1 MQKMAPISSPVTLRP
16 PFQLGQ
22 LNHWVTGTLEGD
34 PEIVINGIAS
44 IEEAEPGDLVF
55 AEDERH
61 RQQAENSPASAVIV
75 GLEAPPSTKSVIR
88 VAKPR
93 QAFSKILALFIPPLE
108 VEAGVHP
115 DVMLD
120 ATTRV
125 AESATVMRGAV
136 IGKRVKIGRN
146 SIVHPLAYIGDDVT
160 IGVDCVI
167 NPQVTICREVRIGN
181 RVIIHPG
188 AVIGSDG
195 FGYVPLNGSLAKV
208 PHIGTVEIGDDVEIG
223 ANVTIDRSK
232 TGTTLIGTGT
242 KIDNLV
248 HIAHN
253 VKIGAGCIIV
263 AQVGIAGSVTVGQGA
278 ILAGQAGIKDHI
290 QIGDGAVVLAQAGV
304 IGDVESGARVSG
316 YPARPHLQKLREQA
330 MIAELPELRRR
341 VKNLEKLIEE
351 LNIRTDD
358 RR

>member
-1 MQKMAPISSPVTLRP
+1 MIKGV
-16 PFQLGQ
+16 
-22 LNHWVTGTLEGD
+22 
-34 PEIVINGIAS
+34 AS
-44 IEEAEPGDLVF
+44 IEEAESGDLVF

-61 RQQAENSPASAVIV
+61 RQHAQSTPASAVVV
-75 GLEAPPSTKSVIR
+75 GLDAPAASTKPVIR

-93 QAFSKILALFIPPLE
+93 QAFSEILALFIPPVE
-108 VEAGVHP
+108 VEKGVHP
-115 DVMLD
+115 DVALD
-120 ATTRV
+120 ATTTV

-136 IGKRVKIGRN
+136 IGRRVKIGRN
-146 SIVHPLAYIGDDVT
+146 SIIYPLTYIGDDAT
-160 IGVDCVI
+160 IGDECVI
-167 NPQVTICREVRIGN
+167 NPQVTVCREVHIGN

-195 FGYVPLNGSLAKV
+195 FGYVPISGSLAKV

-232 TGTTLIGTGT
+232 TGATQIGAGT

-263 AQVGIAGSVTVGQGA
+263 AQVGIAGSVTVGKSV

-290 QIGDGAVVLAQAGV
+290 EIGDEAVVLAQAGV
-304 IGDVESGARVSG
+304 IGDVEPGTQVSG

-341 VKNLEKLIEE
+341 VKNLEKQIEE
-351 LNIRTDD
+351 LKSGMVTHTDD
-358 RR
+358 RS